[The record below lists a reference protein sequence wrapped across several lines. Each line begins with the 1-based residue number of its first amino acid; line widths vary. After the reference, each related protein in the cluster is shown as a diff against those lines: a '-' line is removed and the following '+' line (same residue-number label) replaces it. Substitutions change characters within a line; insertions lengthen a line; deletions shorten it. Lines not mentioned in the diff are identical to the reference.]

1 MAFTDKLGYKQVAN
15 TTAVIKPTPA
25 GLFSITCIVG
35 GAVVVY
41 DNASAASGT
50 VLFTKTMTAG
60 EVVNW
65 GSHGIAANNGLTA
78 IVTTGT
84 VNIAYT

>member
-15 TTAVIKPTPA
+15 TTAVIKATPA

-35 GAVVVY
+35 GAVAVY
-41 DNASAASGT
+41 DNATAASGV
-50 VLFTKTMTAG
+50 VLYTKTMVAG
-60 EVVNW
+60 DVIHW
-65 GSHGIAANNGLTA
+65 GSHGIAANNGLTC